1 MQPRWRQE
9 GYTLGVRYTKVAAQ
23 KITKTM
29 VETALRGGGGLV
41 DTLRHS
47 YSMGDLR
54 GMEGNQLEYL
64 PRDGDTYSDEGPPYV
79 GSEVRGYRSDSRAYK
94 GYRRGG
100 YEGDLK
106 GYESDSRGY
115 GGDHQTLSQSWH
127 EPADR
132 PVRHGS
138 SQYWPG
144 ESNEAPR
151 RRQRANTGTYSST
164 QQAAAHNSTG
174 GGNLLAIEDSSM
186 SSTPGVKRRSG
197 GGGLRQRQ
205 ANSMYGTLPRSGRPT
220 RTARQLPET
229 PGPAPVRRTW
239 HGRESTKEEL
249 GRTVSASPVRKRE
262 GAKVARPVRRP
273 AKRETVTPAVKQEVM
288 EDFSMTYSAEAD
300 EVEEDQRRKCDI
312 S

>member
-1 MQPRWRQE
+1 MHLRWRQE

-23 KITKTM
+23 TITKTM

-64 PRDGDTYSDEGPPYV
+64 PREGDPYSDEGLPYG

-100 YEGDLK
+100 YEGDMK

-115 GGDHQTLSQSWH
+115 GGGGDHQTLSQSWH

-138 SQYWPG
+138 SQYWSG
-144 ESNEAPR
+144 ESYEAPR
-151 RRQRANTGTYSST
+151 RRQRANTGTYSSST
-164 QQAAAHNSTG
+164 QHAAGHSST

-186 SSTPGVKRRSG
+186 SSMPGVKRRSG
-197 GGGLRQRQ
+197 GGGGLRPRQ
-205 ANSMYGTLPRSGRPT
+205 TNSMYGTLPRSGRPA

-229 PGPAPVRRTW
+229 PVRRTW
-239 HGRESTKEEL
+239 HGRESTREEL

-273 AKRETVTPAVKQEVM
+273 AKKEVTPAVKKEEM

-300 EVEEDQRRKCDI
+300 EVEGDQRRKCDI